1 MKRTRLFQLQGLLSI
16 LLILIAAAQMAL
28 SSEGA
33 PVLKVAIAPFGAVSL
48 LLFAFF
54 VYNRRVAKLDDEED
68 YSVKRILANLGLVAV
83 SGAVIVGVITLLGDL
98 TSSLDRIVFIFA
110 IITAVVFF
118 IYEKLRDFKSMAMLT
133 GIGEGVV
140 ILLIFFR

>member
-1 MKRTRLFQLQGLLSI
+1 MLSI

>member
-54 VYNRRVAKLDDEED
+54 VYNRRIAKLDDEED